1 VLSPKS
7 TQIRSMFSAIAYR
20 YDFLNHFL
28 SLSIDKRWRC
38 KAVAL
43 LKDCLATRNAVC
55 LDLCCG
61 TGDLA
66 LEMAKGGQAQVVG
79 CDFSHPMLRR
89 CREKILKRNLSTRIR
104 IAEADAL
111 NLPFRDQTFDAT
123 AIAFGLRNLDS
134 VTAGLAEMCRVLK
147 PGGKLIVLEFSKPTY
162 PLFGKLFQ
170 LYFFEVLPRIGNS
183 ISRHKYAYTYL
194 PASVS
199 QFPDQTELATIFAD
213 CGLKE
218 AGYFNLSGGI
228 AAIHYA
234 EKEKGR

>member
-1 VLSPKS
+1 
-7 TQIRSMFSAIAYR
+7 MFSAIAYR

-28 SLSIDKRWRC
+28 SLSIDKQWRR

-43 LKDCLATRNAVC
+43 LGDCLAKSNALC

-66 LEMAKGGQAQVVG
+66 LEMAKSGQAQVIG
-79 CDFSHPMLRR
+79 CDFSHPMLRQ
-89 CREKILKRNLSTRIR
+89 CSEKILKRNLAMRIR
-104 IAEADAL
+104 ITEADAL

-134 VTAGLAEMCRVLK
+134 VTAGLAEMGRVLK
-147 PGGKLIVLEFSKPTY
+147 PGGKLIVLEFSRPSCS
-162 PLFGKLFQ
+162 LFERLFRA
-170 LYFFEVLPRIGNS
+170 YFFHILPRVGNS

-199 QFPDQTELATIFAD
+199 QFPHQSELARILAD
-213 CGLKE
+213 CGLKNP
-218 AGYFNLSGGI
+218 GYLNLSGGI

-234 EKEKGR
+234 EKK